1 MSQPRGGLGRGLEAL
16 IPRGAGG
23 LQEIEVGRI
32 SPNPQQPRQQIDPD
46 ALEELA
52 SSIRQHGLLQPV
64 VVTRSGAGYSLV
76 AGERRWR
83 AAQAAGLAT
92 VPAIVKETAPESI
105 LELALVENLQRADL
119 TPLEEAGAYRMLV
132 DRGLTQEDVAAR
144 VGRSR
149 VAVANRLRLL
159 ALPPTARELLVG
171 GSITEGHA
179 RALLGCADPAMIDA
193 LARRVADR
201 QLSVRETEELVRR
214 AMEPRSKSD
223 GAVGRGLA
231 PRRDL
236 GGVQDP
242 AQRVSD
248 SLDALE
254 EELQR
259 ALGTKVQIV
268 RTRRGGRLVIHYY
281 DDDQLDGLVDALLG
295 HEGA

>member
-1 MSQPRGGLGRGLEAL
+1 MSQTRGGLGRGLDAL

-23 LQEIEVGRI
+23 LQEIEIDRI
-32 SPNPQQPRQQIDPD
+32 SPNPQQPRQQIDPA

-52 SSIRQHGLLQPV
+52 ASIRQHGLLQPL
-64 VVTRSGAGYSLV
+64 VVTRSGSGYSIV

-83 AAQAAGLAT
+83 AARAAGLTT
-92 VPAIVKETAPESI
+92 VPAIVKETSPESV

-119 TPLEEAGAYRMLV
+119 TPLEEAGAYQILV
-132 DRGLTQEDVAAR
+132 ERGLTQEQVAAR

-159 ALPPTARELLVG
+159 ALPPAARDLLIT

-201 QLSVRETEELVRR
+201 QISVRETEELVRR
-214 AMEPRSKSD
+214 AT
-223 GAVGRGLA
+223 GAQPLDPVGQGLV
-231 PRRDL
+231 PRRAH
-236 GGVQDP
+236 GRAQGP
-242 AQRVSD
+242 ALRTDTRD
-248 SLDALE
+248 SLE

-259 ALGTKVQIV
+259 ALGTKVQIM
-268 RTRRGGRLVIHYY
+268 RSRRGGRLVIHYY
-281 DDDQLDGLVDALLG
+281 DEDQLSGLLDTLLG
-295 HEGA
+295 REGE